1 MIFEAV
7 ISSVV
12 GACLCGLLGF
22 YVSRLGLSTLAFTV
36 AHAALA
42 GAATALML
50 GLDMT
55 YLAMLFSMV
64 TAVMLGLLYSRLPH
78 AMDSVCM
85 VLFSFFN
92 AVALLAIYYSN
103 AVVLATASVS
113 AVLWGSVLAVTKE
126 KLIVLVG
133 IATIFTLYLVA
144 YRKHMDA
151 ILFDKRIA
159 EAEGMNVTFHITALL
174 VLASL
179 SLSMM
184 LRIVGGFLV
193 FTLLYVPTALTTSL
207 QLSVRGQYVA
217 IPAFATLSA
226 LAGLGVSFALD
237 LPVGV
242 SITLSTVVTA
252 SVVRVAAFL
261 AEKALLSGEG
271 TEGSEPM
278 R

>member
-1 MIFEAV
+1 VIFEAV
-7 ISSVV
+7 VSSVV

-42 GAATALML
+42 GAAVALML

-55 YLAMLFSMV
+55 YSAMIFSII
-64 TAVMLGLLYSRLPH
+64 TAVTLGLLYDRLPH

-126 KLIVLVG
+126 KLIMLAG
-133 IATIFTLYLVA
+133 IAAVFTLYLIA
-144 YRKHMDA
+144 CRKHVDT
-151 ILFDKRIA
+151 ILFDKRVA
-159 EAEGMNVTFHITALL
+159 EAEGMNVALHITALL

-193 FTLLYVPTALTTSL
+193 FTLLYVPTALASSL
-207 QLSVRGQYVA
+207 QLSMKGQYVT
-217 IPAFATLSA
+217 IPAFATLST
-226 LAGLGVSFALD
+226 LAGLGASFTLD

-242 SITLSTVVTA
+242 SIALTTVVTA
-252 SVVRVAAFL
+252 AAVKAVAAVIERSRML
-261 AEKALLSGEG
+261 KEG
-271 TEGSEPM
+271 
-278 R
+278 